1 MCIRDS
7 NSSVYYMFTILS
19 CYHAKVKRS
28 KLQTFLHF
36 FPDHFYHLNHQ
47 CRHKCQQQNI
57 PIHQHS
63 HFRHIEQH
71 LKNRNAKYQSQ
82 KNTSTQKC
90 SHAVLVGPKSNP
102 CHGLLAPAVKPMKQ
116 ACQCQR
122 CKSHRCC
129 KRGTLPVSYT
139 HLDVYKRQLLHIDN
153 DFHRCLTVIINI
165 LVCFQIIFKC
175 KRF

>member
-1 MCIRDS
+1 
-7 NSSVYYMFTILS
+7 MFTILS

-57 PIHQHS
+57 SIHQHS
-63 HFRHIEQH
+63 HFCHIKQP

-90 SHAVLVGPKSNP
+90 SHAVLVGPKSSP

-129 KRGTLPVSYT
+129 KRGTLLQPYIIRSHDRT
-139 HLDVYKRQLLHIDN
+139 RNQRSLCHNFPQKRTGQYSGRRIDP
-153 DFHRCLTVIINI
+153 DT
-165 LVCFQIIFKC
+165 QS
-175 KRF
+175 